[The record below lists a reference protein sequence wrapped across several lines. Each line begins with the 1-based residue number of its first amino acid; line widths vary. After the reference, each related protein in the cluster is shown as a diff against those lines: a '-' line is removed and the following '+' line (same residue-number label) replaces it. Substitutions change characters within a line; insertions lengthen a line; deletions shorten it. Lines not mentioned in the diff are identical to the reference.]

1 MEKKTAQL
9 DAKTDKCLFTSFLVG
24 GDGSSQ
30 THSGGAPASG
40 GDGPGR
46 RVQDVAQQLG
56 LGH

>member
-1 MEKKTAQL
+1 MLQQ
-9 DAKTDKCLFTSFLVG
+9 TDKCLFTSFLVG
-24 GDGSSQ
+24 GDSSSQ